1 GGIVLGHADVIHLQA
16 TTAAL
21 EAIESIVAEDA
32 GHLAG
37 TVGAEVHEDH
47 GIAVLHAAAL
57 AGNHGHHK
65 LIGHIGSIAG
75 IDGLLSVGGM
85 VALAVHK
92 GCVGFFLAV
101 PVVVTVHGVVTA
113 GDRGDLANAQL
124 IQLGLQVGQE
134 ALAAVGVG
142 VTAVHDAVQVH
153 LGSAH

>member
-37 TVGAEVHEDH
+37 TVGAEGHEDH

-57 AGNHGHHK
+57 AGNHGPHK

-85 VALAVHK
+85 VALAVHD
-92 GCVGFFLAV
+92 GCLVVCRAV
-101 PVVVTVHGVVTA
+101 PDAVPVHGVVT
-113 GDRGDLANAQL
+113 
-124 IQLGLQVGQE
+124 
-134 ALAAVGVG
+134 
-142 VTAVHDAVQVH
+142 
-153 LGSAH
+153 